1 MNERTYRCT
10 LCLCHKTVIS
20 AEGKMTGQLISCL
33 AHCVLLL
40 SLSLISILGSE
51 ILMALYLLS
60 LLSLL
65 SILFLFACA
74 LFVSY
79 SSLLSL
85 GP

>member
-1 MNERTYRCT
+1 
-10 LCLCHKTVIS
+10 
-20 AEGKMTGQLISCL
+20 MTGQLISCL
-33 AHCVLLL
+33 ANCVLLL

-65 SILFLFACA
+65 SVWFLFACA